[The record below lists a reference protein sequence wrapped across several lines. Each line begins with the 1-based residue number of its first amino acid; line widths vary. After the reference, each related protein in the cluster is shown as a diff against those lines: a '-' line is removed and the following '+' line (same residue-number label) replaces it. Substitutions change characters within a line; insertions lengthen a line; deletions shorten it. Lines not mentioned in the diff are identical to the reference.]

1 MSDLNQDA
9 LELHILHRGK
19 ISVQPKDKLTPATL
33 ARYYTPGVGAVSKH
47 LEAHPEQTRD
57 YSLKHNTVAVIS
69 DGSAVLGL
77 GNIGPQGA
85 IPVLEGKAMLF
96 SALAQVDGFPIALD
110 TQDTEEIIRTVR
122 AIAPVFGGINL
133 EDIAA
138 PRCFEI
144 EARLQEELDI
154 PVMHD
159 DQHATAIVALA
170 GLINALKVAGKALS
184 SVKVVVVGAG
194 AAGSAVAKLLVEAGT
209 REVIVTDSKGI
220 LSKHRTDLDLYKFQL
235 AELTN
240 PNNVEGTVETAAD
253 GADAIIGVAMA
264 GSITAEAVRSMAA
277 RSIVFALSNPSP
289 EIEPEAARTAGA
301 FIVATGRSDYPNQ
314 INNVLVFPGFF
325 RGALDHN
332 VKKITNVMKLAAA
345 AALAGLVEKP
355 AADHII
361 PSVFDE
367 RVVPTIAA
375 VIKE

>member
-9 LELHILHRGK
+9 LELHKKHHGK
-19 ISVQPKDKLTPATL
+19 ISVQPKDTLTPDTL

-47 LEAHPEQTRD
+47 LEAHPEETRE
-57 YSLKHNTVAVIS
+57 YTLKHNTVAIIS

-85 IPVLEGKAMLF
+85 IPVMEGKAMLF
-96 SALAQVDGFPIALD
+96 SALAQVDGFPITLD
-110 TQDTEEIIRTVR
+110 TQDTEEIIRTVK

-133 EDIAA
+133 EDISA
-138 PRCFEI
+138 PRAFEI
-144 EARLQEELDI
+144 EARLQAELDI

-170 GLINALKVAGKALS
+170 GLTNALKVAGKTLGSA
-184 SVKVVVVGAG
+184 KVVVVGAG
-194 AAGSAVAKLLVEAGT
+194 AAGSAVAKLLVEAGAA
-209 REVIVTDSKGI
+209 EVIVTDSKGI
-220 LSKHRTDLDLYKFQL
+220 VGRHRADLDQYKVQL

-240 PNNVEGTVETAAD
+240 PHNIEGNVVAAAH
-253 GADAIIGVAMA
+253 GADAIIGVSVA
-264 GSITAEAVRSMAA
+264 GSITSEAINAMGDKP
-277 RSIVFALSNPSP
+277 IVFALSNPSP
-289 EIEPEAARTAGA
+289 EITPAEATAAGA

-332 VKKITNVMKLAAA
+332 VKKITNTMKLAAA
-345 AALAGLVEKP
+345 AALAGLVETP
-355 AADHII
+355 AVDSII

-367 RVVPTIAA
+367 RVVPTVAA
-375 VIKE
+375 VIKV